1 MMTIKQI
8 MLGLSALAL
17 SASLAPAAYAAT
29 DTGTLTVKT
38 RIGAAC
44 TLKTKN
50 ATLDFGNLT
59 TISDKNHD
67 ANTSITVQCSKG
79 QAYHIYMRPGLN
91 PLDWNTSFERRMQSG
106 SGLLSYF
113 IFLDSAHTKYWL
125 DKYWE
130 NGLANR
136 SVQATGDGTDQ
147 KYPVY
152 GVIYK
157 AATTPQAGDYTDTV
171 AITVEY

>member
-1 MMTIKQI
+1 MTIKQI

-29 DTGTLTVKT
+29 DTGTLTVKA

-59 TISDKNHD
+59 TISDEDHWAQTD
-67 ANTSITVQCSKG
+67 ITVQCSKD
-79 QAYHIYMRPGLN
+79 QAYQINLGDGQNMSSTL
-91 PLDWNTSFERRMQSG
+91 LRRMKSG
-106 SGLLSYF
+106 ENLITYNLFQQPGGTLLWGN
-113 IFLDSAHTKYWL
+113 HPTWR
-125 DKYWE
+125 
-130 NGLANR
+130 NGIL
-136 SVQATGDGTDQ
+136 QATGDGADQ
-147 KYPVY
+147 KYTIY
-152 GVIYK
+152 GQIYK

-171 AITVEY
+171 AIEVTY